1 MCPVL
6 EGGEEL
12 PGAGWV
18 AEDLQTAEED
28 GSEAPG
34 SVAHPQPGR
43 RPERVPDAFLQRC
56 VLSRVRTAESGGDPA
71 GPVGAG
77 CLWSVGSSDDT

>member
-18 AEDLQTAEED
+18 EEDLQTAEED
-28 GSEAPG
+28 GSEAPC

-43 RPERVPDAFLQRC
+43 RLERVPER
-56 VLSRVRTAESGGDPA
+56 LSSA
-71 GPVGAG
+71 
-77 CLWSVGSSDDT
+77 LSVEQSAR